1 MPDTPPTKYAF
12 ERFPRKAEVPTAQ
25 SVADVSEIANAIKR
39 KVDALRPVSTTVP
52 DTVNKILERQNALV
66 GNMNALAGQ

>member
-1 MPDTPPTKYAF
+1 MPDAPTKYTF
-12 ERFPRKAEVPTAQ
+12 ERFPRKEEVPTAQ